1 MNSNR
6 RDSEGEEKPV
16 SPAAGIESGATLS
29 QREVLQ
35 CSGKMAAFAKGGV
48 SFGDE
53 HDGQKR

>member
-1 MNSNR
+1 M
-6 RDSEGEEKPV
+6 
-16 SPAAGIESGATLS
+16 SPAAVTESGATLS

-35 CSGKMAAFAKGGV
+35 CSGKMAAFARGGV